1 MSENEIVEVLLFFS
15 KSLTKDMNFR
25 IITSSI
31 RFIKD
36 TKRLES
42 LSSWEKPFWH
52 IFTGIKVWNVFSL
65 SVSVFYVTYL
75 LWRVRFSFFVCIV
88 LHISLFFKFSVVCRW
103 VCYNDE

>member
-15 KSLTKDMNFR
+15 KSFTKDMNFR

-42 LSSWEKPFWH
+42 LSS
-52 IFTGIKVWNVFSL
+52 
-65 SVSVFYVTYL
+65 
-75 LWRVRFSFFVCIV
+75 
-88 LHISLFFKFSVVCRW
+88 
-103 VCYNDE
+103 